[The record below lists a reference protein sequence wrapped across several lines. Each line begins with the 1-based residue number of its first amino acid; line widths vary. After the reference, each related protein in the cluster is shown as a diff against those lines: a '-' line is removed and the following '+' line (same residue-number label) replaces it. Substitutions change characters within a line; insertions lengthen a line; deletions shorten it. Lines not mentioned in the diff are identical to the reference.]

1 MWALIVDGSI
11 NKIFKVPEAFKHPTT
26 GIQYPRNWL
35 TLATE
40 QEKKDVGFIEKTISG
55 AYKDDKYYLDQ
66 ESSPV
71 YDASKG
77 TVTITRSAVARDVAE
92 LQASFKESI
101 KQRAWF
107 LLDPTDWYVTRKAEK
122 STEIPSDITKHRND
136 IRTACNT
143 IETKIKAASDMSTF
157 IKLFDSAD
165 SNGIIEI
172 NRWPEE
178 V

>member
-1 MWALIVDGSI
+1 MPWKLLSKEMYGTS
-11 NKIFKVPEAFKHPTT
+11 KILVEGRAWTDND
-26 GIQYPRNWL
+26 GIQHPSNW
-35 TLATE
+35 AIWPDD
-40 QEKKDVGFIEKTISG
+40 EKKAKGLTWVDPPTPYDKRFYWDVGIEKNLADSSDGTIGLKTQWINST
-55 AYKDDKYYLDQ
+55 KDTANSL
-66 ESSPV
+66 
-71 YDASKG
+71 
-77 TVTITRSAVARDVAE
+77 
-92 LQASFKESI
+92 LQPS
-101 KQRAWF
+101 
-107 LLDPTDWYVTRKAEK
+107 DWYVTRKTEK

-165 SNGIIEI
+165 SNGITEI

>member
-1 MWALIVDGSI
+1 MPWKHDGKIVKEGRAWSDKHGTQHPSNWASWPD
-11 NKIFKVPEAFKHPTT
+11 PEKEAREMIWEDPPTP
-26 GIQYPRNWL
+26 YDKRFYW
-35 TLATE
+35 
-40 QEKKDVGFIEKTISG
+40 DVGIEKNLADSSDGTIGLKTQWINST
-55 AYKDDKYYLDQ
+55 KDTANSL
-66 ESSPV
+66 
-71 YDASKG
+71 
-77 TVTITRSAVARDVAE
+77 
-92 LQASFKESI
+92 LQPS
-101 KQRAWF
+101 
-107 LLDPTDWYVTRKAEK
+107 DWYVTRKTEK

-165 SNGIIEI
+165 SNGITEI

>member
-1 MWALIVDGSI
+1 MPWKLLNINADG
-11 NKIFKVPEAFKHPTT
+11 
-26 GIQYPRNWL
+26 
-35 TLATE
+35 
-40 QEKKDVGFIEKTISG
+40 QEKIITEGKAWTGDDGTQHPSNWAIWSDDEKKAKGLTWEDPPKTYDKRFYWDVGIEKNLADSSDGTIGLKTQWINST
-55 AYKDDKYYLDQ
+55 KDKANSL
-66 ESSPV
+66 
-71 YDASKG
+71 
-77 TVTITRSAVARDVAE
+77 
-92 LQASFKESI
+92 LQLS
-101 KQRAWF
+101 
-107 LLDPTDWYVTRKAEK
+107 DWYVTRKAEK

-165 SNGIIEI
+165 SNGMTDI